1 VMGISDW
8 FKRLR
13 AREDAET
20 IERFEEKREEQADLP
35 QGERFLTNEDRAA
48 RGIDEEIVEGDLWE
62 TIPHETED
70 DSKRK

>member
-1 VMGISDW
+1 MGISDW